1 MALIHHVVAGQRH
14 PPLVFVHGFGCAHAD
29 WDSQL
34 AHFSPRHRTVA
45 VDLRGHGESPGSAAE
60 CSIERYGADVADVM
74 RALALP
80 ASILVGHSMGCRVVI
95 EAALQ
100 APSQTLA
107 VILVDGSQFSAAMEA
122 VLQQRF
128 AAPNGYAVL
137 VAQLFQDMFTD
148 RSDGAVAASIIERA
162 RRLPRPIGE
171 KMLADMQRYDVGRLA
186 GSLACLRVPVM
197 VLQATYSNEK
207 RERRTMQ
214 QGQTTPYLEMI
225 RASVPGAHVE
235 IMADT
240 GHFPQL
246 DASVQTN
253 ASIERFLA
261 GLLAG

>member
-1 MALIHHVVAGQRH
+1 
-14 PPLVFVHGFGCAHAD
+14 
-29 WDSQL
+29 
-34 AHFSPRHRTVA
+34 
-45 VDLRGHGESPGSAAE
+45 
-60 CSIERYGADVADVM
+60 
-74 RALALP
+74 
-80 ASILVGHSMGCRVVI
+80 
-95 EAALQ
+95 
-100 APSQTLA
+100 
-107 VILVDGSQFSAAMEA
+107 
-122 VLQQRF
+122 
-128 AAPNGYAVL
+128 
-137 VAQLFQDMFTD
+137 
-148 RSDGAVAASIIERA
+148 
-162 RRLPRPIGE
+162 
-171 KMLADMQRYDVGRLA
+171 
-186 GSLACLRVPVM
+186 M